1 MKYTFKILGLSI
13 LIISCTNPSAKKLE
27 ELKAEVF
34 QTELN
39 FAEMAN
45 RQGLQAA
52 FLHFAA
58 DNAVLSRNNKVI
70 HGKSAI
76 KEYFESQ
83 TLKNV
88 NLQWKPDFIDV
99 SKSGDMAYTYGKYTM
114 SAISPEGDSINAQ
127 GIFHTVWKK
136 QKDNSWKFVWD

>member
-1 MKYTFKILGLSI
+1 MKFTFNILGLSI
-13 LIISCTNPSAKKLE
+13 LIISCTNPSSKKLG

-45 RQGLQAA
+45 SQGVQAA
-52 FLHFAA
+52 FLHFASET
-58 DNAVLSRNNKVI
+58 AVLSRNNKVI
-70 HGKSAI
+70 QGKSAI
-76 KEYFESQ
+76 KDYFESQ

-88 NLQWKPDFIDV
+88 KLQWKPDFIEV
-99 SKSGDMAYTYGKYTM
+99 AKSGDLAYTYGKYTM

-127 GIFHTVWKK
+127 GIFHTVWKR
-136 QKDNSWKFVWD
+136 QKDKSWKFVWD